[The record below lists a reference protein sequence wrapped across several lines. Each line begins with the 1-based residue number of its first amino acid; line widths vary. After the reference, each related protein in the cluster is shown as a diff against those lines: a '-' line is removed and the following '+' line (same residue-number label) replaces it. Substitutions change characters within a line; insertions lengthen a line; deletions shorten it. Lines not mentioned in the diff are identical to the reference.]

1 MEASPSASIVVEPET
16 HHSPENSHSP
26 ENCLFDPSTSAENH
40 VPDPSPP
47 LENHLF
53 EDSPQT
59 TEDAPAPARKRRR
72 RKKQFPEMVPSATAI
87 TGLRVL
93 RPQPK
98 SNIYDEKLMDELI
111 RLQINDNLSPNR
123 TRRRNLA
130 KELDVEALIAISVGF
145 PVDSLT
151 EEEIEANVVPII
163 GGPEQ
168 ANYIVVRNHILARW
182 RSNVSVWLTKDH
194 AMESIRSEHR
204 RLVTAAYYF
213 LMLHGYINF
222 GLAPSIK
229 EVNWDVPTRAT
240 VVIVGAGFAGLGA
253 ARHLRALG
261 FKVVI
266 VEGRTRPGGRVL
278 TRKMEGDGVVAAV
291 DLGGSVLTGING
303 NPLGVLARQLGFPL
317 HKVRDKCPLYLPS
330 GKAVDLDMD
339 NRVEYSFNKL
349 LDKVCKLR
357 QAVSDEVKAVD
368 MSLGTAL
375 ETFRQVYR
383 VAEDPEERMLLNWHL
398 ANLEYANASLL
409 SDLSLAFWDQDDPYE
424 MGGDHCFIP
433 GGNGR
438 FIRALAENL
447 PIFYGRTVESIRYG
461 VDGVMVTAGGQ
472 VFRGDMA
479 LCTVP
484 LGVLKRGSIK
494 FVPELP
500 KAKQEAIER
509 IGFGSLNKV
518 AMLFPY
524 DFWGGEIDTF
534 GHLTE
539 DTSKRGEF
547 FLFYSY
553 SSVSGGPLLVA
564 LVAGESAV
572 KFEMES
578 PVESVERVLQ
588 ILRGIFGPRG
598 IEVPQPIQV
607 VCTRWG
613 KDRFTYGSYSH
624 VTVGS
629 SGDDYDTLAECI
641 GGRVFF
647 AGEATN
653 RRYPA
658 TMHGAFLSGLREA
671 ANMSRIA
678 TKRSLIPLPGENIKD
693 ESTDLYKL
701 FEQPDLACGSFSVLF
716 DPTSSEL
723 DSVSLLQVKLHGK
736 TSESGPLYLHG
747 LISRKQAVDLAEIKS
762 DEDRLRMLYH
772 TFKVK
777 LVGRKGLGSEG
788 EALIAKLNTVKGRCN
803 FAETIREIQN
813 QHIAGTRMPKIT
825 TSRTKYPQGWELIEP
840 TLRELEAKMREA
852 ENDPHDG
859 KRKCETLWPIFRI
872 SHQRSRYIFDL
883 YYRQQEISKELY
895 EFCLDQGYADRNL
908 IAKWKKPGYERLCCL
923 RCIQPRD
930 HNFATTCI
938 CRVPKHLREEKVI
951 ECVHCGCHG
960 CASGD

>member
-1 MEASPSASIVVEPET
+1 MEATRPIPIATEPEI
-16 HHSPENSHSP
+16 HHSPDHSHFP
-26 ENCLFDPSTSAENH
+26 ENHLLYPSTSAENH
-40 VPDPSPP
+40 LLDPFTSAENLLPDPSPP
-47 LENHLF
+47 LENHLL
-53 EDSPQT
+53 EGSPQT
-59 TEDAPAPARKRRR
+59 TDDAPSPARKRRR

-111 RLQINDNLSPNR
+111 RLQINDNLSPTR
-123 TRRRNLA
+123 SRRRNLA

-151 EEEIEANVVPII
+151 EEEIEANVVPTI
-163 GGPEQ
+163 GGADQ

-204 RLVTAAYYF
+204 RLVIAAYDF
-213 LMLHGYINF
+213 LLLHGYINF
-222 GLAPSIK
+222 GLAPAIK
-229 EVNWDVPTRAT
+229 EVNWDGPTLAN
-240 VVIVGAGFAGLGA
+240 VVIVGAGIAGLAA
-253 ARHLRALG
+253 ARHLRSLG

-266 VEGRTRPGGRVL
+266 VEGRNRPGGRVL
-278 TRKMEGDGVVAAV
+278 TRKMEGDGVVAAA

-375 ETFRQVYR
+375 ETFRQAYR
-383 VAEDPEERMLLNWHL
+383 VAEDIEERMLLNWHL
-398 ANLEYANASLL
+398 ANLEYANASSL

-447 PIFYGRTVESIRYG
+447 PIFYGRTVETIRCG

-494 FVPELP
+494 FIPELP

-509 IGFGSLNKV
+509 LGFGSLNKV

-564 LVAGESAV
+564 LVAGESAI
-572 KFEMES
+572 KFEMVS
-578 PVESVERVLQ
+578 PVESVERVLR

-641 GGRVFF
+641 GEGRVFF

-658 TMHGAFLSGLREA
+658 TMHGALLSGLREA
-671 ANMSRIA
+671 ANISRMA
-678 TKRSLIPLPGENIKD
+678 KKRSLFPLAGENIKD
-693 ESTDLYKL
+693 ENLDLHIL
-701 FEQPDLACGSFSVLF
+701 FEKPDLSFGSFSVLF
-716 DPTSSEL
+716 DPRSSDL
-723 DSVSLLQVKLHGK
+723 DSVSLLRVKLRRK
-736 TSESGPLYLHG
+736 TLEADPLYLYG
-747 LISRKQAVDLAEIKS
+747 LISRKQAMDLAEIKG
-762 DEDRLRMLYH
+762 DDDGLRMLCNA
-772 TFKVK
+772 FMVK

-788 EALIAKLNTVKGRCN
+788 ETLIANLN
-803 FAETIREIQN
+803 A
-813 QHIAGTRMPKIT
+813 
-825 TSRTKYPQGWELIEP
+825 
-840 TLRELEAKMREA
+840 
-852 ENDPHDG
+852 
-859 KRKCETLWPIFRI
+859 
-872 SHQRSRYIFDL
+872 
-883 YYRQQEISKELY
+883 
-895 EFCLDQGYADRNL
+895 
-908 IAKWKKPGYERLCCL
+908 AKW
-923 RCIQPRD
+923 
-930 HNFATTCI
+930 
-938 CRVPKHLREEKVI
+938 
-951 ECVHCGCHG
+951 
-960 CASGD
+960 